1 MGRER
6 RRLSDKQADNHVSC
20 RPAKYTVYQET
31 EMRGARR
38 AGMGVGSAGYSPG
51 CCLGPQE
58 HSPSFCYPHDPP
70 QPGDLGL
77 RGRRDKSSPR
87 SNLSRAP
94 AGHLSPRVPYPQSL
108 QSLTGNLGPSVP
120 PLPRA
125 SRFQVPATGSREC
138 TGCVPPACQ
147 SARGG
152 LRPPLLPTAP
162 GSYWRS
168 AILSSLG
175 LAGGGNT
182 LFLPPPTPS

>member
-1 MGRER
+1 
-6 RRLSDKQADNHVSC
+6 
-20 RPAKYTVYQET
+20 
-31 EMRGARR
+31 
-38 AGMGVGSAGYSPG
+38 MGVGSAGYLPG
-51 CCLGPQE
+51 RCLGPQQ

-70 QPGDLGL
+70 QPADLGL

-87 SNLSRAP
+87 SNLSRAL
-94 AGHLSPRVPYPQSL
+94 ARHLPPRVPYPQSL

-125 SRFQVPATGSREC
+125 RRFQVPATGSREC
-138 TGCVPPACQ
+138 TGCVPPAWQ

-152 LRPPLLPTAP
+152 LRPPLLQMAP

-168 AILSSLG
+168 ALLSSLG

-182 LFLPPPTPS
+182 LFLHLPPPTRIQAQENPPLWGSLIGL